1 MFKESG
7 TKMRVF
13 RSRARPDSGQAIA
26 ALLVGVVSVFAL
38 LSLFLFE
45 TGGNRAMVGD
55 GTSGRTDTERSCQS
69 CHDSGSGESARSCP
83 SSHHSM
89 VRGDGLPPRAPN
101 QWFFAER
108 AFPQG
113 RIPRDQWLAAKSQA
127 ASMKAQR
134 SGRAVTWTQRGP
146 TNIGGRI
153 TDMAVDPTDE
163 NTVYAA
169 AAEGGVFRSFDGGQ
183 SWTPLF
189 DDQPALAV
197 GAIAIDPVNPNVI
210 YAGTG
215 EVNPGGGSVAYGGVG
230 LFRSSD
236 QGGTWTHLGLDET
249 GAIGRIV
256 IDPTNSNRIFVA
268 AMGQLWEDNPERGVY
283 RTTDGGATW
292 TQVLYVNDQT
302 GCVDLIER
310 PDDPDVLYAAMW
322 QRYRR
327 PERYTYG
334 GLSCAV
340 HRSTDGGNTWSIVGG
355 GLPGPSSQGGRIG
368 LSLCKTQPDVMH
380 AIYADKTGYF
390 DGLYRSTNGGYNWTR
405 TNDGSLSYVFSS
417 YGWWFGN
424 VRTHPLDPDM
434 IYVLGLYFYRS
445 TNGGSSYSD
454 ASGGMH
460 VDHHGLD
467 FGPGLSPVIY
477 NGNDGGVYRSTNGGT
492 AWSKKYDLPI
502 TQAYRIA
509 LDANN
514 PNALYLGAQD
524 NGTCR
529 TLTGSTSD
537 WSLIYGGDGFQP
549 LIHPT
554 NSNYIWALYQYG
566 ALGFSSNGGYGFSSA
581 TSGIGY
587 SDRMNWNSPHVQDP
601 TNVNRRYFGTNKLY
615 RSTSNTSWTAIS
627 GDLTNGPHQGQ
638 SGQVDG
644 ILHAIAVSPLDGDV
658 IWTGSDDGVV
668 HVTTDGGSNWTD
680 VSAGLPERWITSVRT
695 DPNVRETAYV
705 TISGFRWAEPL
716 PHVFK
721 TTDLGATWVSIS
733 GNLPEAP
740 ANDFVADPNFPGRFF
755 VATDVGVYETA
766 DGGTTW
772 HTLVSNLPN
781 VVITSLALD
790 EPNRELY
797 AGTYGRSVF
806 SCSIELGTITEYG
819 AGLAGS
825 GGYVPA
831 LGATGYPISGGEV
844 TYSVT
849 SGLGGAQAYALVGP
863 SRASIPYMGG
873 TILVWPLFNTI
884 PFTLDGSAGVPG
896 AGYKTIETTPY
907 FSGLTLRY
915 QVLIADNGAVQGVS
929 MTNGLEIVFP

>member
-1 MFKESG
+1 MFENRR
-7 TKMRVF
+7 TKKRIEIPF
-13 RSRARPDSGQAIA
+13 RPDAGQAITV
-26 ALLVGVVSVFAL
+26 LLVGIVSLFAL
-38 LSLFLFE
+38 GALFVFE
-45 TGGNRAMVGD
+45 TDQSAGRVGHHSSAQGD
-55 GTSGRTDTERSCQS
+55 RSESCLSCHESERS
-69 CHDSGSGESARSCP
+69 GSASSCP
-83 SSHHSM
+83 SEHHST
-89 VRGDGLPPRAPN
+89 VRGDGLAPREPN
-101 QWFFAER
+101 DRFFAER

-113 RIPRDQWLAAKSQA
+113 RIPRDQWLAAKAQA

-134 SGRAVTWTQRGP
+134 GGRTVTWTQRGP

-153 TDMAVDPTDE
+153 TDVAVDPTDE
-163 NTVYAA
+163 DTVFVG
-169 AAEGGVFRSFDGGQ
+169 AAEGGVFRTFDGGQ
-183 SWTPLF
+183 SWTPIF

-197 GAIAIDPVNPNVI
+197 GAVAIDPSDPDVI

-230 LFRSSD
+230 LFRSTD
-236 QGGTWTHLGLDET
+236 QGNTWTHLGLDDT

-256 IDPTNSNRIFVA
+256 IDPTDSNRLFVA

-292 TQVLYVNDQT
+292 QQVLYVNDQT
-302 GCVDLIER
+302 GCVDLILR
-310 PDDPDVLYAAMW
+310 PDDSDVLYAAMW

-340 HRSTDGGNTWSIVGG
+340 HRSVDGGDTWTLVGG
-355 GLPGPSSQGGRIG
+355 GLPGPSSNGGRIG

-405 TNDGSLSYVFSS
+405 TNDGSLSGIFSS

-424 VRTHPLDPDM
+424 VRTHPLDPDT
-434 IYVLGLYFYRS
+434 IFVLGLYFYRS
-445 TNGGSSYSD
+445 TNGGASYSS

-492 AWSKKYDLPI
+492 AWTKRYDLPL

-509 LDANN
+509 LDASNS
-514 PNALYLGAQD
+514 NALYLGAQD

-529 TLTGSTSD
+529 TLTGSVSD
-537 WSLIYGGDGFQP
+537 WSMIYGGDGFQP

-566 ALGFSSNGGYGFSSA
+566 ALGFSSNGGYSFSSA

-587 SDRMNWNSPHVQDP
+587 SDRTNWNSPLVQDP
-601 TNVNRRYFGTNKLY
+601 TDVNRRYFGTNKLY
-615 RSTSNTSWTAIS
+615 RSTGNTSWSAVS

-668 HVTTDGGSNWTD
+668 HVTTNGGSNWTD
-680 VSAGLPERWITSVRT
+680 VSAGLPERWITAVRA
-695 DPNVRETAYV
+695 DPFVRETAYV

-740 ANDFVADPNFPGRFF
+740 ANDFVADPNVDGRYY
-755 VATDVGVYETA
+755 VATDVGVYESV

-772 HTLVSNLPN
+772 HTLGHNLPN
-781 VVITSLALD
+781 VVVTSLAFD
-790 EPNRELY
+790 RANNELY

-806 SCSIELGTITEYG
+806 SCSPELGTITTYG
-819 AGLAGS
+819 TGLAGS

-831 LGATGYPISGGEV
+831 LGATGFPIAGGEV
-844 TYSVT
+844 TYEVT
-849 SGLGGAQAYALVGP
+849 DGLGGAQAYAIVGP
-863 SRASIPYMGG
+863 KRAAFPYSGG
-873 TILVWPLFNTI
+873 TLLVWPLFSTI
-884 PFTLDGSAGVPG
+884 PFTLDGTSGVPG
-896 AGYKTIETTPY
+896 AGVTTIVTTPS

-915 QVLIADNGAVQGVS
+915 QVLIADSGAAQGVS